1 MKHEH
6 ATVVLDFSAN
16 GIGIIRDLARRGI
29 DVYAFDTEGP
39 YRIGK
44 SRLAD
49 CGICPSPL
57 TQEEELLTFLTDFGK
72 RFQAKPVLYAGSDD
86 YAGFISKFR
95 ETLAGFFVFAPEP
108 LSVRNGL
115 R

>member
-1 MKHEH
+1 MNMRPLYLISVQTGLGSF
-6 ATVVLDFSAN
+6 AP
-16 GIGIIRDLARRGI
+16 LARRGI

>member
-1 MKHEH
+1 MIKNIESIYQNTNSSEEIMKHEH
-6 ATVVLDFSAN
+6 AAVVLDFSAN
-16 GIGIIRDLARRGI
+16 GIGIIRSLARRGI

-72 RFQAKPVLYAGSDD
+72 RFQAKLG
-86 YAGFISKFR
+86 
-95 ETLAGFFVFAPEP
+95 
-108 LSVRNGL
+108 SVR
-115 R
+115 RI